1 MNELDDAWR
10 VGAHTSSD
18 RFRGSLRSGDTGDR
32 ALPDGGVRG
41 VLVGAA
47 RQVKQPY
54 AGTAL
59 YSLAEDKRATREQER
74 ELKRLTLAL
83 CRPDVNNIARI
94 AAIQLA
100 GQRGYAEILPAEI
113 GLPSLL
119 VVQKTT
125 PADFRHPFPLALRR
139 TLWYNFLITTKGK
152 DTRDE
157 EIRLQDLRIRLRSGE
172 QQRRRVRGPSRR
184 LDLPHVRG
192 RQGPVRGN
200 VILLRQQNNKSIRQ
214 SASRPAT
221 DG

>member
-1 MNELDDAWR
+1 MVNELDDAWR

-125 PADFRHPFPLALRR
+125 PADFRHPFPLALQKER
-139 TLWYNFLITTKGK
+139 TPEMKKYVCKICGYVYDPENNNGVAFEDLPDDWTCPMCGVGK
-152 DTRDE
+152 DQFE
-157 EIRLQDLRIRLRSGE
+157 EM
-172 QQRRRVRGPSRR
+172 
-184 LDLPHVRG
+184 
-192 RQGPVRGN
+192 
-200 VILLRQQNNKSIRQ
+200 
-214 SASRPAT
+214 
-221 DG
+221 